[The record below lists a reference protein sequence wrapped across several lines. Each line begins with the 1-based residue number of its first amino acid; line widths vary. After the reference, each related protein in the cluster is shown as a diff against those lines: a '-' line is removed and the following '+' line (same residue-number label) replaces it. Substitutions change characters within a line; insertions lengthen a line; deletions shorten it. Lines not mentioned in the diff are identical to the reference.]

1 MTLPIPENELEESM
15 SFEEDESLHA
25 YLGKQTD
32 QKKAVGQPK
41 SKMKNGDSVMSLV
54 ASPRRLAMRE
64 CKQVYDAKA
73 DTCVVFVV
81 LNDRR

>member
-1 MTLPIPENELEESM
+1 MTSISRETDGSEEGSWSYKVEM
-15 SFEEDESLHA
+15 R
-25 YLGKQTD
+25 
-32 QKKAVGQPK
+32 
-41 SKMKNGDSVMSLV
+41 NGNSVMSLD

-73 DTCVVFVV
+73 DTCVVVVV